1 MQVEG
6 LHIRAQ
12 SRGGLG
18 FDGITATRLLRGVRV
33 RVAATA
39 QVLLLLLMLLLLLL
53 LMLLVVQLLL
63 RLVSLRAALA
73 IVVHRGAMLNQD
85 IQALRRQYEGYML
98 NMLFYFLKITF
109 SKIETHLN
117 LLIFCGIV
125 DG

>member
-6 LHIRAQ
+6 LHIGAQ

-18 FDGITATRLLRGVRV
+18 LDGITATRLLRGVRV

-85 IQALRRQYEGYML
+85 IQALDNTKGIYSTC
-98 NMLFYFLKITF
+98 YF
-109 SKIETHLN
+109 
-117 LLIFCGIV
+117 IF
-125 DG
+125 